1 MISQTQRE
9 QIYLI
14 IKVEL
19 YSEVIWET
27 NVRYPKIENIN
38 SDLTEQKCEIFKK
51 CAQRLIRCKRK
62 M

>member
-19 YSEVIWET
+19 YEEVIWET
-27 NVRYPKIENIN
+27 NVRYPKIENI
-38 SDLTEQKCEIFKK
+38 SRGLTEKKCQIFKK
-51 CAQRLIRCKRK
+51 CA
-62 M
+62 